1 MGPHETQ
8 NFAYSK
14 GHHCS
19 RKEAARLE
27 KSLTSYTSDRGLVS
41 IICKRL
47 KKSKSKQTNKQTN
60 KQNPDSL
67 KF

>member
-27 KSLTSYTSDRGLVS
+27 KSLTSYTSDRGLVY
-41 IICKRL
+41 KTT
-47 KKSKSKQTNKQTN
+47 KNSKN
-60 KQNPDSL
+60 
-67 KF
+67 